1 MKVSPSIFRLYDIR
15 GVAGKEFPPDAIAEY
30 ERWYGPFPGIN
41 ITLDIARA
49 IGQAYATFMIRKFNA
64 KKILVGHE
72 ARPFAD
78 DLNEAFIRGIVSAGC
93 DVDDAGVA
101 LTPLVYFGDAF
112 FGYDGAVNITGSHNV
127 YFFNGFKMM
136 GKAVYPIFGDDL
148 QTLQRMIEKEDFL
161 IAEKPGAIQKREL
174 YPTYESYVREHIQL
188 ARPMKI
194 VVDTGNGSAGL
205 FAEKF
210 FRMLGCEVIS
220 LYKDVDATFP
230 NHVPDPEDRGSL
242 EELAKIVVAQKA
254 DLGIGLDA
262 DGDRVGCLNEKG
274 EYIDADHLLLLLAKD
289 VLTRHPGKKI
299 LYDVK
304 CSRLLAT
311 QIPKYGGVPLMHM
324 TGHAPIKKTLHEDPE
339 IILGGEVSGHMFFVE
354 DYFKMD
360 DALFAAARILQLAS
374 RTKEP
379 FSSLFEEIPVTVRTP
394 ELKLPCGDTKK
405 FDVVKKLQDHF
416 SQLYRTIL
424 IDGVRILF
432 DETSWALV
440 RASNTSPYL
449 TIRLEADTEARLLEM
464 KNILADQLEQHEAI
478 TDKLNRASVATKT
491 GRLGWV

>member
-1 MKVSPSIFRLYDIR
+1 MNVSPSIFRLYDIR
-15 GVAGKEFPPDAIAEY
+15 GVAGKEFSPEAIAEY

-49 IGQAYATFMIRKFNA
+49 IGQAYATFMVRTYGA
-64 KKILVGHE
+64 KRILVGHE

-78 DLNEAFIRGIVSAGC
+78 DLNAAFVEGITLAGC

-148 QTLQRMIEKEDFL
+148 QTLRTMVEKEDFL
-161 IAEKPGAIQKREL
+161 VAEKPGTVQKREL
-174 YPTYESYVREHIQL
+174 YPAYAAYIHKQVHLE
-188 ARPMKI
+188 RPLKI
-194 VVDTGNGSAGL
+194 AVDTGNGSAGL
-205 FAEKF
+205 FAEQF

-220 LYKDVDATFP
+220 LYKEIDATFP
-230 NHVPDPEDRGSL
+230 NHVPDPEDRSSL
-242 EELAKIVVAQKA
+242 VELAKIVVAEKA

-262 DGDRVGCLNEKG
+262 DGDRVGCLDEQGN
-274 EYIDADHLLLLLAKD
+274 YIDADLLLLLLAKD
-289 VLTRHPGKKI
+289 VLSRHPGKKI

-311 QIPKYGGVPLMHM
+311 LIPQYGGVPLMHM
-324 TGHAPIKKTLHEDPE
+324 TGHAPIKKTLHEDPDV
-339 IILGGEVSGHMFFVE
+339 ILGGEVSGHMFFVE
-354 DYFKMD
+354 NYFRMD
-360 DALFAAARILQLAS
+360 DALYAAAQILQLAS
-374 RTKEP
+374 RTKAP
-379 FSSLFEEIPVTVRTP
+379 FSSLFADIPKTVRTP
-394 ELKLPCGDTKK
+394 ELKLPCDDTEK
-405 FDVVKKLQDHF
+405 FIVVKKLQDHF
-416 SQLYRTIL
+416 SGRQKTIL

-432 DETSWALV
+432 DATSWALV

-449 TIRLEADTEARLLEM
+449 TIRLEADSAERLLEM
-464 KNILADQLEQHEAI
+464 KNILADQLEQDQTI
-478 TDKLNRASVATKT
+478 TDRLNRKEVATKT